1 MAALDMSDAF
11 DPEFMDPLVC
21 ERNRQTVGVNGR
33 AVDSVARVPFL
44 GVVTNDT
51 GDTLTRGTD
60 SARVAAGINVTT
72 SYQLRMDDAH
82 HDADV
87 VEWDGRRYTVTN
99 VKGYGTYG
107 SGFCIATCAALSPAG

>member
-1 MAALDMSDAF
+1 MPDLDMSDAF
-11 DPEFMDPLVC
+11 DPDFMDPLVC
-21 ERNRQTVGVNGR
+21 ERSRQTVGANGR
-33 AVDSVARVPFL
+33 AVDSAARVPFL

-60 SARVAAGINVTT
+60 AARVAAGITVTT
-72 SYQLRMDDAH
+72 PYGLRMDGTD

-107 SGFCIATCAALSPAG
+107 AGFCIASCAILAPAG